1 MDEKQKGGIFEK
13 NWAVLHFERI
23 FRVLS
28 FRDRSKKRGDREEE
42 RLKRGI
48 QFERRKGRE
57 APRHATVHSS
67 PIRKPTRSSSS
78 ARAEN

>member
-1 MDEKQKGGIFEK
+1 LGGF
-13 NWAVLHFERI
+13 A
-23 FRVLS
+23 FREDLPGS
-28 FRDRSKKRGDREEE
+28 FFLETGVKKRGDREEE
-42 RLKRGI
+42 RFKRGI

-57 APRHATVHSS
+57 APRHATIHSS